1 MSLESHIE
9 SLNQKIS
16 NIEDQIHDSYVHHLP
31 TAELK
36 KEKLHLLDEI
46 EQLTHGYHKQNAA

>member
-9 SLNQKIS
+9 SLNKKVNS
-16 NIEDQIHDSYVHHLP
+16 LESRIHDSYVHHMP

-36 KEKLHLLDEI
+36 KERLHLLDEI
-46 EQLTHGYHKQNAA
+46 QSTIYGQHKKDAA